1 MKKFITAVILTLLF
15 SSSLSYCKKTPALK
29 IALMTKFESG
39 SIIGSSEAGA
49 VNLYLEEKGIKNIEI
64 IYADDAWDPKKAVTA
79 YEELKGK
86 GIDIL
91 ITSHISTCAVAIADM
106 INRDRILTFVTGAVT
121 DELSGIDDYIL
132 RNIQDVDKE
141 QKSIS
146 EYIKNNFPKPLL
158 IIRDNNN
165 YAYTDPALKY
175 FLKYFGRENV
185 SVVDVSMSSIDYLK
199 LEKDIKKTRFSSVY
213 LLIGGYKI
221 GAGSIAQMVRKM
233 NPFSSIIYT
242 PWMNTPSLLETA
254 GSSITGSVMPSHYPS
269 KKTDA
274 SLNAYLNRFRDK
286 YGYAPTFISLNVY
299 TAFELID
306 RAIKSG
312 ASDPDSIKNYLLK
325 SGEIKTEFAS
335 TLFNQWGDV
344 DAPLYFITDIPGE
357 F

>member
-1 MKKFITAVILTLLF
+1 MTRYFTAVLLALLF
-15 SSSLSYCKKTPALK
+15 SSSLFYCKKTPAVK

-64 IYADDAWDPKKAVTA
+64 IYADDAWDPEKAVTA
-79 YEELKGK
+79 YEELKAK

-91 ITSHISTCAVAIADM
+91 ITSHISTCAIAIADM
-106 INRDRILTFVTGAVT
+106 INKDRILTFVTGAVT
-121 DELSGIDDYIL
+121 DELSNKDDYIL

-141 QKSIS
+141 QKSIA
-146 EYIKNNFPKPLL
+146 EYIKKNFPEPLL

-175 FLKYFGRENV
+175 FLEYFRRK
-185 SVVDVSMSSIDYLK
+185 DVAVIDVAMSSIDYAE
-199 LEKDIKKTRFSSVY
+199 LEKNMKKIRFKSVY

-221 GAGSIAQMVRKM
+221 GAGSIAQMARKI
-233 NPFSSIIYT
+233 NPSCLIMYT
-242 PWMNTPSLLETA
+242 PWVNTPLLLETA
-254 GSSITGSVMPSHYPS
+254 GPSISGSVMPAHYPS

-274 SLNAYLNRFRDK
+274 SLYAYLNRFRNK
-286 YGYAPTFISLNVY
+286 YGFAPTFISLNVY

-306 RAIKSG
+306 LALNSG

-325 SGEIKTEFAS
+325 SGDIKTEFTS
-335 TLFNQWGDV
+335 TQFNQWGDV

>member
-1 MKKFITAVILTLLF
+1 MKRFITAVLLTLLF
-15 SSSLSYCKKTPALK
+15 PLFLFYCKKAPSVK

-49 VNLYLEEKGIKNIEI
+49 INMYLEEKGIKNIEI
-64 IYADDAWDPKKAVTA
+64 IYADDAWNSEKAVTA
-79 YEELKGK
+79 YEELKAK

-91 ITSHISTCAVAIADM
+91 ITSHISTCAVAIADK

-121 DELSGIDDYIL
+121 DELSNKDDYIL

-141 QKSIS
+141 QKSIA
-146 EYIKNNFPKPLL
+146 EYIRKNLPKPLL
-158 IIRDNNN
+158 VIRDNNN

-175 FLKYFGRENV
+175 FLEYFGRENV
-185 SVVDVSMSSIDYLK
+185 SIIDVSMSSIDYAA
-199 LEKDIKKTRFSSVY
+199 LEKNMKKIRFKSVY

-221 GAGSIAQMVRKM
+221 GAGSIAQMARKIE
-233 NPFSSIIYT
+233 PSCSIMYT
-242 PWMNTPSLLETA
+242 PWMNTPLILETA
-254 GSSITGSVMPSHYPS
+254 GPSISGSVMPAHYPP

-274 SLNAYLNRFRDK
+274 SLYAYLNRFRNK
-286 YGYAPTFISLNVY
+286 YGFAPTFISLNVY

-306 RAIKSG
+306 RALKSG
-312 ASDPDSIKNYLLK
+312 ASDPDAIKKFLLE
-325 SGEIKTEFAS
+325 SGEIKTEFTS